1 LILPLRRPQLATAS
15 LNFGVGRSRNLCVK
29 SPIKARTPATQNFC
43 QLLKYTKKYQSAF
56 FTFVHKKSK
65 DCKSFKNGCT
75 LLLTA
80 FLALL
85 FIYFL
90 HSVPGITHP
99 GEKFPWRA
107 SGAAGGGGQP

>member
-1 LILPLRRPQLATAS
+1 MWG
-15 LNFGVGRSRNLCVK
+15 N
-29 SPIKARTPATQNFC
+29 TQ
-43 QLLKYTKKYQSAF
+43 KYQSAF

-65 DCKSFKNGCT
+65 ECNAFKNGCT

-90 HSVPGITHP
+90 HSVPGITRP
-99 GEKFPWRA
+99 RLKNSLA
-107 SGAAGGGGQP
+107 SEGRGRGGGQP